1 MNQLQNIFGIL
12 LTIFIFVYILQNW
25 LDIKVL
31 QNTKHY
37 YKEALY
43 ATGLKKRPVVE
54 TSLGAIFKA
63 VVKIPEMFMMVF
75 KLLGNVGGIGS
86 FIANLAMGTINIIA
100 GMTVALA
107 LSFFS
112 WLKSLDELARLGIYV
127 IEFGI
132 THMWCFMR
140 ILFSSFDC
148 LFWYILET
156 IGKILYLI
164 GPTLFISVFL
174 FIGIDLRPMEKAI
187 WNLLELLD
195 KFIFGTVG
203 FHIIHFPKWVR
214 NRCYNC
220 KRLKISSLSN
230 QFFEYSSYL
239 TDHIPRDAAPGIS
252 MMQLGFGQ
260 FMDALQFIMGM
271 FG

>member
-54 TSLGAIFKA
+54 TNLPAIFKA
-63 VVKIPEMFMMVF
+63 VIKIPEMFMMVF
-75 KLLGNVGGIGS
+75 KLLSNVGGIGS

-132 THMWCFMR
+132 THLW
-140 ILFSSFDC
+140 LS
-148 LFWYILET
+148 
-156 IGKILYLI
+156 LI
-164 GPTLFISVFL
+164 
-174 FIGIDLRPMEKAI
+174 
-187 WNLLELLD
+187 
-195 KFIFGTVG
+195 
-203 FHIIHFPKWVR
+203 HI
-214 NRCYNC
+214 
-220 KRLKISSLSN
+220 
-230 QFFEYSSYL
+230 
-239 TDHIPRDAAPGIS
+239 
-252 MMQLGFGQ
+252 
-260 FMDALQFIMGM
+260 
-271 FG
+271 